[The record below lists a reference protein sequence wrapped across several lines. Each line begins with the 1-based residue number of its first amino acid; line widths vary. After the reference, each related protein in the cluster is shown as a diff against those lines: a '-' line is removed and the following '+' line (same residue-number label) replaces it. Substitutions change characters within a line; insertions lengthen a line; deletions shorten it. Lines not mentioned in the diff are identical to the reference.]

1 MHSYEIDP
9 VPARV
14 TSVSGWAVVAILFTF
29 LAMV

>member
-9 VPARV
+9 VAAPV
-14 TSVSGWAVVAILFTF
+14 TPVSGWTVVAILFTF